1 MFFPAPLGPEFMRIV
16 KPIWE
21 SDQPDSV
28 KLQQIWS
35 TLTGLQG
42 VVLGQ
47 LLVKRIGDRVFA
59 GPFRG
64 MKLIPDI
71 MDRHFAPSL
80 LGTYEWEIHGAVED
94 AIKKPYKQIINV
106 GSSFG
111 YYSVGM
117 ALRMPEAKIY
127 AFDIDPVAR
136 EQCKKMVKE
145 NGVEDHVII
154 GELFTGE
161 DYERFA
167 GPETLLFMDIES
179 AEDELLDPQKY
190 PALLSMDVIVELHD
204 CIKPNLSTSIPLR
217 FAQTHDV
224 RVIPNAPFSFPLEK
238 VLGEGYRPD
247 HFDSLIATWEGRG
260 GGTPF
265 GVFNRKQTSQ
275 EEK

>member
-1 MFFPAPLGPEFMRIV
+1 MFFPEPLGPEFMRIV

-21 SDQPDSV
+21 SDQPDSI
-28 KLQQIWS
+28 KLQIIWG

-42 VVLGQ
+42 IVLGQ

-64 MKLIPDI
+64 MQLIPDI
-71 MDRHFAPSL
+71 MDQHFAPSL
-80 LGTYEWEIHGAVED
+80 LGTYEWELHSAVED
-94 AIKKPYKQIINV
+94 VITKPYKQIINV

-117 ALRMPEAKIY
+117 AMRMPEAKIY
-127 AFDIDPVAR
+127 AFDIDPIAR
-136 EQCKKMVKE
+136 EKCKKMAQI
-145 NGVEDHVII
+145 NGVENQVII
-154 GELFTGE
+154 GELFSGE

-167 GPETLLFMDIES
+167 GPETLLFMDIEGG
-179 AEDELLDPQKY
+179 EDDLLDPQKY

-204 CIKPNLSTSIPLR
+204 CVKNGLSTALPLR

-238 VLGEGYRPD
+238 VLGEDYKPN
-247 HFDSLIATWEGRG
+247 HFDNLIATWEGRS

-265 GVFNRKQTSQ
+265 GVFNRKKASQ